1 MLHETRESYSGFE
14 SAYSMILRGEG
25 ANSLKSKC
33 LATISWEETQMV
45 AAIMS
50 VIDFLLYKDLISET
64 LDYKT
69 AMTVSVDDS
78 FVTSL

>member
-1 MLHETRESYSGFE
+1 MLQESPIQA
-14 SAYSMILRGEG
+14 SACSMVLRDEG
-25 ANSLKSKC
+25 ANSLKSEC
-33 LATISWEETQMV
+33 LAAISWQETQMM
-45 AAIMS
+45 AAMS